1 MGAPRNPGKK
11 RRTKRT
17 VRDLAVYQR
26 SAALANLR
34 RAAEAVSPPNFPP
47 ASIFSPWALWGW
59 AKIYL
64 PLAFERKHAFPSDT
78 GPGRA
83 LYDLR
88 GDELRGDDLRGDG
101 VASEHAVAGNATSE
115 TVRVSLAGDW
125 GTGTAEAQA
134 VAERMKA
141 FEPHFTI
148 HLGDVYPVGD
158 ARSVN
163 ENCLGVRNPK
173 NNYDPVHWPMGS
185 RGSLALNGNHE
196 MFSNGSGYF
205 DVLLPAMGMVEAD
218 GKASGRISDRTSDRI
233 SGQPTSF
240 FCLQND
246 DWQVIGLDTGYNSGG
261 VPILS
266 GIPWVNRI
274 PGICG
279 DCRLEKSVVDWITN
293 VVEPDRGRRGLILL
307 SHHQNYS
314 GFEDTYRKPAE
325 QLWKAGIQRPVLW
338 FWGHEHRLAGYDLYG
353 TCELKSY
360 GRCIGHGGMP
370 VERCRPTH
378 SPEPVFYDFRAA
390 TNGFGVNGF
399 VNLTF
404 QGRKLVA
411 SYVDMDGIEVLREN
425 FIAAE
430 GGAVRLESREK
441 LIDNPDFP
449 CVR

>member
-26 SAALANLR
+26 SAALANLH

-47 ASIFSPWALWGW
+47 ASIFSPWALWRW
-59 AKIYL
+59 AETYL
-64 PLAFERKHAFPSDT
+64 PRAFEKKHVFPSDI

-83 LYDLR
+83 LC
-88 GDELRGDDLRGDG
+88 DLRGDG
-101 VASEHAVAGNATSE
+101 VFVAGGFAGNAVCG

-141 FEPHFTI
+141 FDPHFTI

-185 RGSLALNGNHE
+185 RGSFALNGNHE

-205 DVLLPAMGMVEAD
+205 DVLLPAMGMAE
-218 GKASGRISDRTSDRI
+218 ASGKI

-246 DWQVIGLDTGYNSGG
+246 NWRIIGLDTGYNSSG

-266 GIPWVNRI
+266 GIPWVNSI
-274 PGICG
+274 PGVCG
-279 DCRLEKSVVDWITN
+279 DCRLEKSIVDWIRN
-293 VVEPDRGRRGLILL
+293 VLEPEKSQRGTILL
-307 SHHQNYS
+307 SHHQDYS
-314 GFEDTYRKPAE
+314 GFEDWYRKPAE
-325 QLWKAGIQRPVLW
+325 QLWESGVQRTVLW
-338 FWGHEHRLAGYDLYG
+338 FWGHEHRLAGYDLCG
-353 TCELKSY
+353 TGELKSY
-360 GRCIGHGGMP
+360 GRCVGHGGMP
-370 VERCRPTH
+370 VERRRPGH
-378 SPEPVFYDFRAA
+378 APEPAFYDFRCA

-404 QGRKLVA
+404 QGRELAV
-411 SYVDMDGIEVLREN
+411 SYVDMDGLEVLREA
-425 FIAAE
+425 FVAAPD
-430 GGAVRLESREK
+430 GVVRLESRKK
-441 LIDNPDFP
+441 LINNADFP
-449 CVR
+449 CVER

>member
-34 RAAEAVSPPNFPP
+34 RAAEAASPPNFPP

-59 AKIYL
+59 AKTYL
-64 PLAFERKHAFPSDT
+64 PLALEKKHAFPSDT
-78 GPGRA
+78 GPGRG
-83 LYDLR
+83 LYD
-88 GDELRGDDLRGDG
+88 LRGDDLRGKDLPNDDLRGDG
-101 VASEHAVAGNATSE
+101 VSPERAAAGQATAG

-125 GTGTAEAQA
+125 GSGTAEAQA
-134 VAERMKA
+134 VAEHLKA
-141 FEPHFTI
+141 FQPHFTI

-196 MFSNGSGYF
+196 MFANGSGYF
-205 DVLLPAMGMVEAD
+205 DVLLPAMGLVGAD
-218 GKASGRISDRTSDRI
+218 GKASGQA
-233 SGQPTSF
+233 SGQATSF

-246 DWQVIGLDTGYNSGG
+246 DWQIIGLDTGYNSGG

-279 DCRLEKSVVDWITN
+279 DCRLETSVVDWITN
-293 VVEPDRGRRGLILL
+293 VVEPDRGQRGLILL

-325 QLWKAGIQRPVLW
+325 QLWEAGVRRPVLW
-338 FWGHEHRLAGYDLYG
+338 FWGHEHRLAGYDVYG
-353 TCELKSY
+353 TCGLKSY

-370 VERCRPTH
+370 VERERPTH
-378 SPEPVFYDFRAA
+378 DPAPVFYDYRAA

-404 QGRKLVA
+404 QGRELVA
-411 SYVDMDGIEVLREN
+411 DYLDMDGTEVLREK
-425 FIAAE
+425 FIAAQD
-430 GGAVRLESREK
+430 GVVHLESRK
-441 LIDNPDFP
+441 RLINNADFP
-449 CVR
+449 CVDK

>member
-1 MGAPRNPGKK
+1 
-11 RRTKRT
+11 
-17 VRDLAVYQR
+17 VYQR

-47 ASIFSPWALWGW
+47 ASIFSPWALWRW
-59 AKIYL
+59 AKTYL
-64 PLAFERKHAFPSDT
+64 PLAFEKKHAFPSDP
-78 GPGRA
+78 GPDQA
-83 LYDLR
+83 LYALR
-88 GDELRGDDLRGDG
+88 GDAGSPNG
-101 VASEHAVAGNATSE
+101 AVAGTGTVE

-141 FEPHFTI
+141 FQPHLTI

-158 ARSVN
+158 ARSVY

-218 GKASGRISDRTSDRI
+218 ADRT

-246 DWQVIGLDTGYNSGG
+246 DWQIIGLDTGYNSGG

-279 DCRLEKSVVDWITN
+279 DCRLEKSVVDWIAN
-293 VVEPDRGRRGLILL
+293 VVGPDRGQRGVILL

-325 QLWKAGIQRPVLW
+325 QMREAGMRRPVLW

-353 TCELKSY
+353 TGDLKSY

-378 SPEPVFYDFRAA
+378 DPAPAFYDFRAA

-404 QGRKLVA
+404 QGREMVA
-411 SYVDMDGIEVLREN
+411 DYLDMDGTEVLREK
-425 FIAAE
+425 FVAAE
-430 GGAVRLESREK
+430 DGVVHLESRK
-441 LIDNPDFP
+441 RLINNPDFP
-449 CVR
+449 CVDK

>member
-64 PLAFERKHAFPSDT
+64 PLAFEKKHAFPSDT

-83 LYDLR
+83 LYDLQ
-88 GDELRGDDLRGDG
+88 GDELRGDG

-134 VAERMKA
+134 VAERMQA
-141 FEPHFTI
+141 FQPHFTI

-163 ENCLGVRNPK
+163 ENCLGIRNPE

-185 RGSLALNGNHE
+185 QGSFALNGNHE
-196 MFSNGSGYF
+196 MFANGSGYF
-205 DVLLPAMGMVEAD
+205 DVFLPTLGMMGAD
-218 GKASGRISDRTSDRI
+218 RRR

-240 FCLQND
+240 FCLQNE
-246 DWQVIGLDTGYNSGG
+246 DWRIIALDTGYNSAG

-266 GIPWVNRI
+266 NIPLVNGI

-279 DCRLEKSVVDWITN
+279 DCRLEQSIVDWIKN
-293 VVEPDRGRRGLILL
+293 VVEPDQCQRGLILL

-314 GFEDTYRKPAE
+314 AFESSYRGLAD
-325 QLWKAGIQRPVLW
+325 QLWKAGVRRPVLW
-338 FWGHEHRLAGYDLYG
+338 FWGHEHRLAGYDLCG
-353 TCELKSY
+353 SGELKSY

-370 VERCRPTH
+370 VERRRPKH
-378 SPEPVFYDFRAA
+378 GPAPAFYDFRRAA
-390 TNGFGVNGF
+390 NGYGVNGF
-399 VNLTF
+399 VNLTLR
-404 QGRKLVA
+404 GRELTVN
-411 SYVDMDGIEVLREN
+411 YLDLDGTEILRE
-425 FIAAE
+425 
-430 GGAVRLESREK
+430 K
-441 LIDNPDFP
+441 
-449 CVR
+449 